1 MGHSARRVLLVYPP
15 VLLVIGS
22 LLSDALAATG
32 SVVLVVLYV
41 GSLMAGWWPGFL
53 AAAVASS
60 LVVPV
65 LLTAHLGY
73 WSLLLALPAVGA
85 VGHGLTNLAPAL
97 MATQPLARRALS
109 PLASSIGVAL
119 VAIVLLAVVL
129 SLPALAL
136 AGTLL
141 ALVMGAGAAIQYVRV
156 GPRPLVARQQEISA
170 RAGERVD
177 VTVELCSERP
187 GVAGYVSLA
196 AGAGVSLRD
205 AGPLP
210 LEGRILT
217 GVSFTPLLGGPT
229 NVVMS
234 VSVTD
239 ACGLIHLGQS
249 LDVAHLN
256 VVPRARVARWA
267 AEQFL
272 EHREGGLD
280 FGRTVSGQVAG
291 FLAGQAGVEYL
302 SSRMYQPGDSLLSV
316 DWKHT
321 ARLQSLVVKTFDDG
335 ARSAGMLLVN
345 LSATSVDEADR
356 LVYEFLSAA
365 LTVASMSHRAS
376 LAVYDDSGDG
386 HLSPVLDG
394 YRLVKEVL
402 ASCADV
408 RVVPAWRR
416 ELRPLSAQDMQVREG
431 RVRRVDGDEAPRLA
445 RLLALR
451 QTSMRPH
458 IEGAPASTLLRDATH
473 RYRPA
478 WCIAISA
485 MHSDA
490 EAVMTG
496 LQRIARDGIRAKMI
510 DVGAGVP
517 RAG

>member
-1 MGHSARRVLLVYPP
+1 MMRVLLFYPP

-32 SVVLVVLYV
+32 SVVLVILYV

-60 LVVPV
+60 LVLPV
-65 LLTAHLGY
+65 LLTPYLGY
-73 WSLLLALPAVGA
+73 WSLLLALPAVGSA
-85 VGHGLTNLAPAL
+85 GHGLTNLASAL
-97 MATQPLARRALS
+97 MATQPPARRTMS

-119 VAIVLLAVVL
+119 AAMVLLAVVL
-129 SLPALAL
+129 SLPVLAL
-136 AGTLL
+136 AGTLF
-141 ALVMGAGAAIQYVRV
+141 ALVMGAGAAVEYVRI
-156 GPRPLVARQQEISA
+156 GPRPLVAWQQEISA

-177 VTVELCSERP
+177 VTVELRSERP
-187 GVAGYVSLA
+187 GVAGYVRLA

-205 AGPLP
+205 AGPFP
-210 LEGRILT
+210 LEGRIQT

-229 NVVMS
+229 NVAMS
-234 VSVTD
+234 ASVTD

-249 LDVAHLN
+249 LDVARLN

-267 AEQFL
+267 AEEFL
-272 EHREGGLD
+272 ERREGGLD
-280 FGRTVSGQVAG
+280 FGRTLSGQVAG

-345 LSATSVDEADR
+345 LSATSADEADR
-356 LVYEFLSAA
+356 LVYESLSAA
-365 LTVASMSHRAS
+365 LTVASMSHSAS

-408 RVVPAWRR
+408 RVVPEWRR
-416 ELRPLSAQDMQVREG
+416 ELRPLSAQDMHSREG
-431 RVRRVDGDEAPRLA
+431 HVRRVGGDRAPRLA

-451 QTSMRPH
+451 QTSMRTH
-458 IEGAPASTLLRDATH
+458 IEGAPASTLLRDAAR

-478 WCIAISA
+478 WCITISA
-485 MHSDA
+485 MHRDA

-496 LQRIARDGIRAKMI
+496 LQRIAREGIRTKMI

-517 RAG
+517 HAG

>member
-1 MGHSARRVLLVYPP
+1 MMRVLLFYPP

-22 LLSDALAATG
+22 LLSDAPAATG
-32 SVVLVVLYV
+32 SVVLVILYV

-53 AAAVASS
+53 AAAIASS
-60 LVVPV
+60 LVLPV
-65 LLTAHLGY
+65 LLTPYLGY
-73 WSLLLALPAVGA
+73 WSLFLAVPAVGA

-97 MATQPLARRALS
+97 MAAQPPARRALS

-119 VAIVLLAVVL
+119 AAIVLVAVVL
-129 SLPALAL
+129 SASALAL

-141 ALVMGAGAAIQYVRV
+141 VLVMGAGVAIQYVRI
-156 GPRPLVARQQEISA
+156 GPRPLVAWKQEISA

-177 VTVELCSERP
+177 VTVKPRSERS
-187 GVAGYVSLA
+187 GVGGYVRLSA
-196 AGAGVSLRD
+196 DAGVSLRD
-205 AGPLP
+205 AGPFP
-210 LEGRILT
+210 LEGITQT

-229 NVVMS
+229 NMVLS
-234 VSVTD
+234 ASVTD
-239 ACGLIHLGQS
+239 VLGLIHLGQS
-249 LDVAHLN
+249 LDVARLN

-267 AEQFL
+267 AEEFL
-272 EHREGGLD
+272 ERREGGLD
-280 FGRTVSGQVAG
+280 SGRILSGQVAG

-335 ARSAGMLLVN
+335 ARSAGMFLVN
-345 LSATSVDEADR
+345 LSATSVDESDR

-365 LTVASMSHRAS
+365 LTVASMSHSAS

-408 RVVPAWRR
+408 RVVPEWRR
-416 ELRPLSAQDMQVREG
+416 ELRPLSAQDMHSREG
-431 RVRRVDGDEAPRLA
+431 HVRRVGGDRASRLA

-451 QTSMRPH
+451 QTSMRTH
-458 IEGAPASTLLRDATH
+458 IEGAPASTLLRDAAR

-496 LQRIARDGIRAKMI
+496 LRRIARDGIPTKMI
-510 DVGAGVP
+510 DVGTGVP
-517 RAG
+517 HAG

>member
-1 MGHSARRVLLVYPP
+1 MGHRVMRILLIYPP
-15 VLLVIGS
+15 VMLVIGS
-22 LLSDALAATG
+22 LLSDASAATA

-41 GSLMAGWWPGFL
+41 ASLMAGWWPGFL
-53 AAAVASS
+53 TAAIASS

-65 LLTAHLGY
+65 LLTPYLGY
-73 WSLLLALPAVGA
+73 WSALLSLPAVGA
-85 VGHGLTNLAPAL
+85 VGHGLTSLAPAL
-97 MATQPLARRALS
+97 MAVPPPARRALS
-109 PLASSIGVAL
+109 PLASSIAVAL
-119 VAIVLLAVVL
+119 PAIVLLAIVL
-129 SLPALAL
+129 SSPALAR
-136 AGTLL
+136 AGSLL
-141 ALVMGAGAAIQYVRV
+141 ILVMGAGVAIQYLRL
-156 GPRPLVARQQEISA
+156 GSQPLVAGQQEISA

-177 VTVELCSERP
+177 VALELRSERP
-187 GVAGYVSLA
+187 GVAGYVRLV

-205 AGPLP
+205 SGPFP
-210 LEGRILT
+210 LEGRT
-217 GVSFTPLLGGPT
+217 GTELSFTPLLGGPT
-229 NVVMS
+229 NVELS
-234 VSVTD
+234 ASVTD
-239 ACGLIHLGQS
+239 ACGLIHLGQR
-249 LDVAHLN
+249 LNVACLN

-267 AEQFL
+267 AEEFL

-280 FGRTVSGQVAG
+280 FGRTLSGQVSG
-291 FLAGQAGVEYL
+291 FLAGQVGVEYL
-302 SSRMYQPGDSLLSV
+302 SSRTYQPGDSLLSV

-365 LTVASMSHRAS
+365 LTVASMSHNAS

-394 YRLVKEVL
+394 YRLVKDVL
-402 ASCADV
+402 VSCADV
-408 RVVPAWRR
+408 QVVPGWRR
-416 ELRPLSAQDMQVREG
+416 ELRPLSAQDMHAREG
-431 RVRRVDGDEAPRLA
+431 RVLRVGGDKAARLA

-451 QTSMRPH
+451 QTSMRTH
-458 IEGAPASTLLRDATH
+458 IEGAPASTLLRDAAR

-490 EAVMTG
+490 EAVLTG
-496 LQRIARDGIRAKMI
+496 LQRISREGIRTKMI
-510 DVGAGVP
+510 DVGTGVP